1 MALPKL
7 NVPVYETI
15 LPSTDK
21 VIKYRPFLVREEK
34 ILLTAMESDDEKLIS
49 NAVKQILKNC
59 IQGEMNINEL
69 PTFDIEFLF
78 LRLRAKSV
86 GEKITVGLRPYPCV
100 QNEGELCKFSTEV
113 EINLEEVKVKK
124 NDNHT
129 SKIMIDDNVGVKLK
143 YPDIDLIT
151 PDGNKEKLSQV
162 DLGMSVIKNCIE
174 MIFTKETV
182 HERDSFTE
190 EELDEFLDSLNSEQ
204 FERIKEFFDTIPKL
218 SHTAKY
224 TCKTCGEE
232 KETTIEGLN
241 SFFG

>member
-21 VIKYRPFLVREEK
+21 VVKYRPFLVKEEK
-34 ILLTAMESDDEKLIS
+34 ILLTAMESEDNTIVT

-59 IQGEMNINEL
+59 IQGELNINEL
-69 PTFDIEFLF
+69 PTFDIEYLF

-86 GEKITVGLRPYPCV
+86 GEKITVGLKPFPCA

-113 EINLEEVKVKK
+113 EINLEEVQVVKNEK
-124 NDNHT
+124 HS
-129 SKIMIDDNVGVKLK
+129 SKIMINDDVGIKLK
-143 YPDIDLIT
+143 YPDINVLKREGI
-151 PDGNKEKLSQV
+151 EKQTEME
-162 DLGMSVIKNCIE
+162 LGMSVIKNCIE
-174 MIFTKETV
+174 MIFTKEET
-182 HERDSFTE
+182 HERGSFTE
-190 EELDEFLDSLNSEQ
+190 EELDEFVDSLNSEQ
-204 FERIKEFFDTIPKL
+204 FKKVKEFFDTIPKL
-218 SHTAKY
+218 SHTIEY

-232 KETTIEGLN
+232 KKTTIEGLS

>member
-21 VIKYRPFLVREEK
+21 VVKYRPFLVKEEK
-34 ILLTAMESDDEKLIS
+34 ILLTAMESEDNTIVT

-59 IQGEMNINEL
+59 IQGKLNINEL
-69 PTFDIEFLF
+69 PTFDIEYLF

-86 GEKITVGLRPYPCV
+86 GEKITVGLKPFPCA

-124 NDNHT
+124 DKSHS
-129 SKIMIDDNVGVKLK
+129 SKIMISDDIGIKMS
-143 YPDIDLIT
+143 YPDISILNQDKL
-151 PDGNKEKLSQV
+151 EKSSDSDAGIEVMKQ
-162 DLGMSVIKNCIE
+162 CID
-174 MIFTKETV
+174 MIFTQEQT
-182 HERDSFTE
+182 HERGSFTE
-190 EELDEFLDSLNSEQ
+190 EELDEFIDSLSSTQ
-204 FERIKEFFDTIPKL
+204 FQKIKKFFDTIPKL
-218 SHTAKY
+218 SHTVKY
-224 TCKTCGEE
+224 SCNTCGEE

>member
-21 VIKYRPFLVREEK
+21 VVKYRPFLVREEK

>member
-1 MALPKL
+1 MALPKIAT
-7 NVPVYETI
+7 PTYELEI
-15 LPSTDK
+15 PSSKDK
-21 VIKYRPFLVREEK
+21 ITYRPFLVKEEK
-34 ILLTAMESDDEKLIS
+34 ILLTAMESEDDKVINDS
-49 NAVKQILKNC
+49 IKQILRNC
-59 IQGEMNINEL
+59 IQGNLDLDSL

-124 NDNHT
+124 DENHT
-129 SKIMIDDNVGVKLK
+129 SKIMIDDTIGIMMG
-143 YPDIDLIT
+143 YPDISVLNTAKDKSET
-151 PDGNKEKLSQV
+151 EA
-162 DLGMSVIKNCIE
+162 GMDVIKKCIS
-174 MIFTKETV
+174 MIFTSEET
-182 HERDSFTE
+182 HEKGSFTDGD
-190 EELDEFLDSLNSEQ
+190 LDEFIDSLNSEQ
-204 FERIKEFFDTIPKL
+204 FGKIKQFFDTIPKL

>member
-21 VIKYRPFLVREEK
+21 VVKYRPFLVKEEK
-34 ILLTAMESDDEKLIS
+34 ILLTALEDESGKLLS
-49 NAVKQILKNC
+49 QAVRQIINNC
-59 IQGEMNINEL
+59 IQGEINVDRL
-69 PTFDIEFLF
+69 PTFDIEYLF

-86 GEKITVGLRPYPCV
+86 GEKITVGLKPFPCA
-100 QNEGELCKFSTEV
+100 QNDGKLCEKSTEV

-124 NDNHT
+124 DKSHS
-129 SKIMIDDNVGVKLK
+129 SKIMISDDIGIKMS
-143 YPDIDLIT
+143 YPDISILNRDRS
-151 PDGNKEKLSQV
+151 EKISET
-162 DLGMSVIKNCIE
+162 DAGMNVVKNCIN
-174 MIFTKETV
+174 MIFTAEET

-190 EELDEFLDSLNSEQ
+190 EELDDFIDSLSSTQ
-204 FERIKEFFDTIPKL
+204 FQKIKEFFDTIPKL
-218 SHTAKY
+218 SHTVKY
-224 TCKTCGEE
+224 SCNTCGEE

>member
-218 SHTAKY
+218 SHTVEVY
-224 TCKTCGEE
+224 
-232 KETTIEGLN
+232 L
-241 SFFG
+241 

>member
-113 EINLEEVKVKK
+113 EINLEEVQVVKNEK
-124 NDNHT
+124 HS
-129 SKIMIDDNVGVKLK
+129 SKIMINDDIGIKLK
-143 YPDIDLIT
+143 YPDINVLKDRGAK
-151 PDGNKEKLSQV
+151 DQSDMEM
-162 DLGMSVIKNCIE
+162 GMSVIKNCID
-174 MIFTKETV
+174 MIFTKEET
-182 HERDSFTE
+182 HERGSFTE
-190 EELDEFLDSLNSEQ
+190 EELDEFVDSLNSEQ
-204 FERIKEFFDTIPKL
+204 FKKVKEFFDTIPKL
-218 SHTAKY
+218 SHTVEY

-232 KETTIEGLN
+232 KKTTIEGLS

>member
-21 VIKYRPFLVREEK
+21 VVKYRPFLVKEEK
-34 ILLTAMESDDEKLIS
+34 ILLTAMESEDNTIVT

-59 IQGEMNINEL
+59 IQGKLNINEL
-69 PTFDIEFLF
+69 PTFDIEYLF

-86 GEKITVGLRPYPCV
+86 GEKITVGLKPFPCA
-100 QNEGELCKFSTEV
+100 QNDGKLCEKSTEV

-124 NDNHT
+124 DKSHS
-129 SKIMIDDNVGVKLK
+129 SKIMISDDIGIKMS
-143 YPDIDLIT
+143 YPDISILNQDKL
-151 PDGNKEKLSQV
+151 EKSSDSDAGIEVMKQ
-162 DLGMSVIKNCIE
+162 CID
-174 MIFTKETV
+174 MIFTQEQT
-182 HERDSFTE
+182 HERGSFTE
-190 EELDEFLDSLNSEQ
+190 EELDEFIDSLSSTQ
-204 FERIKEFFDTIPKL
+204 FQKIKKFFDTIPKL
-218 SHTAKY
+218 SHTVKY
-224 TCKTCGEE
+224 SCNTCGEE

>member
-15 LPSTDK
+15 LPSTEK

-34 ILLTAMESDDEKLIS
+34 ILLTAMEDGDEKIIT

-59 IQGEMNINEL
+59 IQGELNIDEL

-86 GEKITVGLRPYPCV
+86 GEKITVGLKPYPCV
-100 QNEGELCKFSTEV
+100 QNDGGLCKFSTEV

-124 NDNHT
+124 DENHT
-129 SKIMIDDNVGVKLK
+129 SKIMIDDTIGIMMG
-143 YPDIDLIT
+143 YPDISVLNTAKDKSET
-151 PDGNKEKLSQV
+151 EA
-162 DLGMSVIKNCIE
+162 GMDVIKKCIS
-174 MIFTKETV
+174 MIFTAEET
-182 HERDSFTE
+182 HEKGSFTDSD
-190 EELDEFLDSLNSEQ
+190 LDEFIDSLNSEQ
-204 FERIKEFFDTIPKL
+204 FEKIKQFFDTIPKL
-218 SHTAKY
+218 SHTVKY

>member
-15 LPSTDK
+15 LPSTEK
-21 VIKYRPFLVREEK
+21 VVKYRPFLVKEEK
-34 ILLTAMESDDEKLIS
+34 ILLTAMESEDNTIVT

-59 IQGEMNINEL
+59 IQGELNINEL
-69 PTFDIEFLF
+69 PTFDIEYLF

-86 GEKITVGLRPYPCV
+86 GEKITVGLKPFPCA

-124 NDNHT
+124 NKSHS
-129 SKIMIDDNVGVKLK
+129 SKIMISDDIGIKLK
-143 YPDIDLIT
+143 YPDIDILK
-151 PDGNKEKLSQV
+151 GNISEGQTEMEM
-162 DLGMSVIKNCIE
+162 GMSVIKNCID
-174 MIFTKETV
+174 MIFTAEET
-182 HERDSFTE
+182 HERGSFTE
-190 EELDEFLDSLNSEQ
+190 EDLDEFVDSLNSEQ
-204 FERIKEFFDTIPKL
+204 FKKVKEFFDTIPKL
-218 SHTAKY
+218 SHTVKY
-224 TCKTCGEE
+224 SCNTCGEE

>member
-1 MALPKL
+1 MKE
-7 NVPVYETI
+7 N
-15 LPSTDK
+15 
-21 VIKYRPFLVREEK
+21 
-34 ILLTAMESDDEKLIS
+34 
-49 NAVKQILKNC
+49 
-59 IQGEMNINEL
+59 
-69 PTFDIEFLF
+69 
-78 LRLRAKSV
+78 
-86 GEKITVGLRPYPCV
+86 
-100 QNEGELCKFSTEV
+100 FSK
-113 EINLEEVKVKK
+113 NLEEVKVKK

-162 DLGMSVIKNCIE
+162 DLGMSVIKNCID

-218 SHTAKY
+218 SHTVEY